1 MSPLTHALVGWT
13 VANVAPLTRRERAL
27 VMLASIVSD
36 IDGLGILMDLATRYA
51 VNPTSWYEHY
61 HHMLGHNLGFALVL
75 TTLAFVLAHQRTL
88 VAALS
93 FLSVHLHLLGDLV
106 GSRGPDGYQ
115 WPMPSLVP
123 WSAMWQLAWQ
133 GQWALNAWP
142 NLLLTGILLA
152 AMFYLAWQR
161 GYSPVEILST
171 KADAVFIA
179 TLRARFGAPGTAPTR
194 QSPGAHTERDCRK
207 SPILAFS

>member
-1 MSPLTHALVGWT
+1 M
-13 VANVAPLTRRERAL
+13 
-27 VMLASIVSD
+27 VMLASVVSD

-51 VNPTSWYEHY
+51 VSPTSWYEQY
-61 HHMLGHNLGFALVL
+61 HHTLGHNLGFALVM
-75 TTLAFVLAHQRTL
+75 TILAFVLAHQRTF

-115 WPMPSLVP
+115 WPIPYLVP
-123 WSAMWQLAWQ
+123 WSATWQLTWQ

-142 NLLLTGILLA
+142 NLLLTGVLLA
-152 AMFYLAWQR
+152 AMFYLAWRR

-171 KADAVFIA
+171 RADAIFIA
-179 TLRARFGAPGTAPTR
+179 TLRARFGAPGTAQTR
-194 QSPGAHTERDCRK
+194 QSPGAHT
-207 SPILAFS
+207 